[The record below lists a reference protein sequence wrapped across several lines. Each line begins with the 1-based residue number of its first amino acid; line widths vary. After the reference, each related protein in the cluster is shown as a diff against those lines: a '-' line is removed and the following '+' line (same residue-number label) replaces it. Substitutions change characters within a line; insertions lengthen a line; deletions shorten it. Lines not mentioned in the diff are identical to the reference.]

1 MAPLTHLELTVPPHL
16 PSAHPSPRTH
26 ETPIKSRLS
35 SIALYS
41 APSAVFALELPSLGS
56 SSLAHSFHTINAPSV
71 WDFKPAILAGAMYVS
86 FQNLQHAPHSPS
98 GRHIRHAL
106 RTSAP
111 ASHCERPHER
121 TRVPTC
127 REFVDRVTTLSGQC
141 LIAGTIL
148 NCWFPATLGRQLS
161 PFARLLAPWLR
172 AVTFLGHRPD

>member
-41 APSAVFALELPSLGS
+41 APSAVFALELPSPGS
-56 SSLAHSFHTINAPSV
+56 SSLAHFFHMINAPSA
-71 WDFKPAILAGAMYVS
+71 WDLKSAILAGATYVS
-86 FQNLQHAPHSPS
+86 SQISQHAPHSPS

-121 TRVPTC
+121 PRVPTR
-127 REFVDRVTTLSGQC
+127 REFVDRVTTLSAVPDSGHDPELLVPCHPWATTQPVR
-141 LIAGTIL
+141 
-148 NCWFPATLGRQLS
+148 PAPRS
-161 PFARLLAPWLR
+161 LAPCR
-172 AVTFLGHRPD
+172 HFLGQRRD